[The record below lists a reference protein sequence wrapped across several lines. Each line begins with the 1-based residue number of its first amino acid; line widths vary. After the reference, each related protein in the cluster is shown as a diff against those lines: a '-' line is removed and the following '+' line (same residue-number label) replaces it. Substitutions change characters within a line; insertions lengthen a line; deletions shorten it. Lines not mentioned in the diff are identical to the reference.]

1 MFFQLF
7 RRNSGPF
14 ATQPGFDHSKSILI
28 RGLVTILVRI
38 SDTVLSK
45 ALLHKLLLTVTHAL
59 AHFGFFFLQKQVVEK
74 EAEFINSPISS
85 VRALS
90 SEGSVNSS
98 ALNGIAPSAVKETND
113 LSVDEK
119 QMWPALTRRRRM
131 SLYLSLTNH
140 NNYNGDVNP
149 TIRNREKL

>member
-1 MFFQLF
+1 M
-7 RRNSGPF
+7 
-14 ATQPGFDHSKSILI
+14 
-28 RGLVTILVRI
+28 
-38 SDTVLSK
+38 
-45 ALLHKLLLTVTHAL
+45 
-59 AHFGFFFLQKQVVEK
+59 VEK

-113 LSVDEK
+113 LSVEEK

-131 SLYLSLTNH
+131 SLYLSLKIITN
-140 NNYNGDVNP
+140 YSGDLKSNHLKS
-149 TIRNREKL
+149 RNIIISDF